1 MNGRPRIDHICGT
14 TKRVIRLSTGHRVV
28 ASSSRGEGRDPGS
41 PWRHGTTPSG
51 VVPLPLRP
59 SVPALAS
66 LPSSRLIS
74 SDDGEIRSSRSRDPK
89 LLNYFPIAI
98 ATDAGSS
105 PGARIGS
112 GIRAR
117 PYIGRLP
124 FGSVRG
130 AENTIPRQSPRDHVV
145 SVWRGRISYL
155 WGSGGL

>member
-1 MNGRPRIDHICGT
+1 VAVNPRDASARRMNGRPRIDHICGT

-51 VVPLPLRP
+51 VVPPPL
-59 SVPALAS
+59 SVSALAS
-66 LPSSRLIS
+66 LLSSRLIS
-74 SDDGEIRSSRSRDPK
+74 SDDGEIRSSRDPK

-105 PGARIGS
+105 PGGRIGS

-124 FGSVRG
+124 LGSVRG
-130 AENTIPRQSPRDHVV
+130 AENTIPRRSPRDHVV
-145 SVWRGRISYL
+145 SV
-155 WGSGGL
+155 